1 MNSEDSSP
9 SPLILRLALGGLA
22 CAAAYPLTKFLM
34 VHVPIAAFILF
45 LVISGGAAP
54 ILKARRTGMP
64 FAILSGALLGI
75 LVALLPWFLQ
85 QSSG

>member
-64 FAILSGALLGI
+64 FAIPVHPEGRQNPEYPEGRY
-75 LVALLPWFLQ
+75 FR
-85 QSSG
+85 